1 MEEYSSDIKELQDVL
16 TAHMQL
22 VQQQAAAIIA
32 LTDKVA
38 DLKAEQDKQ
47 HQLLE
52 VLVGNMDV
60 QADLNRGFLF
70 QIESIKNKYPEYP
83 I

>member
-1 MEEYSSDIKELQDVL
+1 MGEYSSDIKELQDVL

-22 VQQQAAAIIA
+22 FQQQAAALLA

-60 QADLNRGFLF
+60 QADLNKHFASEIGALNN
-70 QIESIKNKYPEYP
+70 INTEYP
-83 I
+83 F